1 MTTYLLRGGLI
12 VDGTGNP
19 GYRAD
24 LAIEEGT
31 VRIVRRPKDAPVGAT
46 QIDVSG
52 LVVAPG
58 FIDMHSH
65 TGLTILDEPQHS
77 PKLTQGV
84 TTELVGVDGLS
95 YAPFETSK
103 DLELFARMNAGLDG
117 LPEIAFDWGSVDSYL
132 RRFDVGVGVNVA
144 MLMGNSALRIA
155 AVGWDEGE
163 ASAEQIATMRR
174 LVGRGMREGAFGIST
189 GLDYPPGSY
198 ASTDELVELCR
209 EVYEL
214 GGLYHTHVRYWLGDR
229 HLDPFK
235 EAFEISERSGARLH
249 VTHMYT
255 RDYIPDGVGALVGLL
270 DETYAGGV
278 DVSFDVYPF
287 EWTGTRSTIYLPQWI
302 QSGGPDETLR
312 RLADPECRRRF
323 VQDLT
328 DADPR
333 DSWRTQMDYVFVGY
347 LAGGKN
353 EKFESWTLGEI
364 ARYRGVDVVDAF
376 FDLLIDEDLRVAE
389 VLSPGPPGNRLQTF
403 LTHPLGM
410 IGTDAMYLGDRP
422 SPRSYGSFTRILGEF
437 VRGDSMMPLTEA
449 IRRFTSYP
457 AQRLGLKQRGMLRD
471 GLVADV
477 TVFDPA
483 TVRSNATHA
492 HPRTESTGIEH
503 VFVNGE
509 QVLRDGALSG
519 RLAGRALRFGN
530 D

>member
-1 MTTYLLRGGLI
+1 MSSYFLTGGLLM
-12 VDGTGNP
+12 DGSGNP
-19 GYRAD
+19 GFPGN
-24 LAIEEGT
+24 LAIENGLL
-31 VRIVRRPKDAPVGAT
+31 RIVRRPKDAPVGAIE
-46 QIDVSG
+46 IDVTG
-52 LVVAPG
+52 LVVTPG

-95 YAPFETSK
+95 YAPFVEPR
-103 DLELFARMNAGLDG
+103 DLELFARMNSGLDG
-117 LPEIAFDWGSVDSYL
+117 LPDISIDWGSVDSYL
-132 RRFDVGVGVNVA
+132 RRFDEGVGVNVA
-144 MLMGNSALRIA
+144 MVMGNSALRIA
-155 AVGWDEGE
+155 ALGWDQVEADAKSISRMRELIREG
-163 ASAEQIATMRR
+163 MK
-174 LVGRGMREGAFGIST
+174 EGAFGIST

-198 ASTDELVELCR
+198 ASTDELVDLCE
-209 EVYEL
+209 EVFEQ
-214 GGLYHTHVRYWLGDR
+214 GGMYHTHVRYWLGDK
-229 HLDPFK
+229 HLDPFR
-235 EAFEISERSGARLH
+235 EAFEISRRSGARLH
-249 VTHMYT
+249 ITHLYT
-255 RDYIPDGVGALVGLL
+255 RDFIPDGVGALVNLL
-270 DETYAGGV
+270 DETYSDHV

-302 QSGGPDETLR
+302 QSGGPDETIR
-312 RLADPECRRRF
+312 RLADAECRSRF
-323 VQDLT
+323 KEELASD
-328 DADPR
+328 DPA

-347 LAGGKN
+347 LAGGRN

-364 ARYRGVDVVDAF
+364 SRYKDVDVVDAF

-410 IGTDAMYLGDRP
+410 IGTDSMFLGDRP

-437 VRGDSMMPLTEA
+437 VRGDSMMPLSEA
-449 IRRFTSYP
+449 IRKFTSYP
-457 AQRLGLKQRGMLRD
+457 ASRLGLKTRGMLRD

-483 TVRSNATHA
+483 SVRSNATHA
-492 HPRTESTGIEH
+492 HPRRESSGIRH

-509 QVLRDGALSG
+509 HALRDGVVTG
-519 RLAGRALRFGN
+519 RLAGRGLRFGR